1 MMNIYFKRTT
11 TIITL
16 ILTYAIFAI
25 AQNGSYVVFL
35 DGKKAMTEDYALE
48 KMSDGLLKLT
58 SNLNGAKIVTI
69 AKPNNPQ
76 TFTLEQQNTKAISV
90 DFQNGTAQVFMLGKS
105 KLTVPSKAN
114 VVLEN
119 NVWSQYILLLESY
132 DSAKSGKQEF
142 RFFLPSL
149 ALEFPLNLQKINSRT
164 ILWNSNNI
172 AVDDYE
178 IVSEAANFK
187 VKITAD
193 TNKIPL
199 LIEIPA
205 QRVKVVKQDF
215 EADADKLSFSA
226 KKVFNTEFTSEEVSF
241 PNDKINL
248 GGTLTIPKNGKK
260 TYPAAILISGS
271 GSQDR
276 DGSESSNLYKII
288 AESLSKAGV
297 AVLRV
302 DDRGIGK
309 SVINK
314 EQIATTTYFDLISD
328 SQAAI
333 DFLSKRPEIDQ
344 TKITLIGHSEGV
356 GTALYLA
363 SEDKRVAA
371 IALLAGA
378 SNPLEK
384 VVIEQ
389 ALYQMAKGETVE
401 VANRKQSQL
410 VQYLMKM
417 FADAKLTENANNPK
431 LGWFREHAN
440 FNPLA
445 LTEKVKCPV
454 LIMQGERDSQVL
466 AYHAV
471 NLANSLV
478 QAGNKNVSLRI
489 LPNLGHSFNSAE
501 DSNISQE
508 MIYDLQIWAEMV
520 LKP

>member
-1 MMNIYFKRTT
+1 MKMLFTKTIA
-11 TIITL
+11 IITFIL
-16 ILTYAIFAI
+16 IYATFTI
-25 AQNGSYVVFL
+25 AQNGGYVVFL
-35 DGKKAMTEDYALE
+35 NGKKAMTDDFVLE
-48 KMSDGLLKLT
+48 KTGDGSLKLT
-58 SNLNGAKIVTI
+58 SNVNGAKIVTI
-69 AKPNNPQ
+69 AKPNKPQ
-76 TFTLEQQNTKAISV
+76 SFTLEQQNTKAISV
-90 DFQNGTAQVFMLGKS
+90 DFQNGSAKVFMLGKS
-105 KLTVPSKAN
+105 ELTVPSKAN
-114 VVLEN
+114 VILEN
-119 NVWSQYILLLESY
+119 NVWSQYILLLEGY

-149 ALEFPLNLQKINSRT
+149 ALEFPLSLQKINSRT
-164 ILWNSNNI
+164 ILLNGKNI
-172 AVDDYE
+172 VVDDYE

-205 QRVKVVKQDF
+205 QQVKVVNKDF
-215 EADADKLSFSA
+215 EAEADKLSVAA
-226 KKVFNTEFTSEEVSF
+226 KKVFNFEFTSEEVSF
-241 PNDKINL
+241 PNDKITL
-248 GGTLTIPKNGKK
+248 SGTLTVPKNEKK
-260 TYPAAILISGS
+260 TFPVVILISGS
-271 GSQDR
+271 GGQDR
-276 DGSESSNLYKII
+276 DGSETSNLYKII

-309 SVINK
+309 SVISK
-314 EQIATTTYFDLISD
+314 EQAATTSYFDLISD
-328 SQAAI
+328 TRAAI

-363 SEDKRVAA
+363 SEDKRVTA

-378 SNPLEK
+378 SNPLDK

-389 ALYQMAKGETVE
+389 ALYQMAKGETVD
-401 VANRKQSQL
+401 VANRKQSQI
-410 VQYLMKM
+410 VQFLMKM
-417 FADAKLTENANNPK
+417 FADAKLAENANNPK
-431 LGWFREHAN
+431 FAYFREHAN

-471 NLANSLV
+471 NLASSLV
-478 QAGNKNVSLRI
+478 QSGNKNVSLRI
-489 LPNLGHSFNSAE
+489 LPNLGHLFNSSE

-520 LKP
+520 FKP